1 MVVAARVEAMD
12 PEDEMEVPDLYVES
26 VKLVLRFGILPGG
39 LKKSKNKVV
48 SVSEKKKATDKQQ
61 RKRTASQIVE
71 VLEDPAYHRKMPKR
85 AAACSNFKE
94 KKSSRI
100 SGKDMVL
107 EIKKDR
113 VIEEE
118 LVALR
123 LTAEHEDGR
132 PCRRLTDFTFCNSEG
147 IAQPFEM
154 LEADDIFITGLILPL
169 EESSDKE
176 KARGVR
182 CEGFGRVEE
191 WAISGYEEGSPVI
204 WVSTELADYD
214 CLKPSGSYKKFFD
227 HFHAK
232 ASACIEVYKILSKS
246 SGCDLCLDEL
256 LAGLV
261 RSMSGMKCFSGSL
274 SIRDFIISQ
283 GDFIYNQLIGLD
295 ESSMNDLRFAEL
307 PILAALRDE
316 SKKLDIDQPQPGSFS
331 GNLRIG
337 PKCGGEN
344 EINQPDSASCPTE
357 EDDDLKI
364 ARVLQEEERWRSMKQ
379 KKGRGKNSSLSK
391 YYIKINEDEIA
402 NDYPLPA
409 YYTTSNEETDE
420 YIIFEGGNDVLNV
433 EDLPRSMLHDWAL
446 YNSDSRLVPLEL
458 LPLKPCD
465 EIDVTIF
472 GSGIMT
478 TDDGSGYICDG
489 ESAYSSSGSAAT
501 AEGIPIFLSAIKEW
515 VIEFGSSMISISI
528 RTDMAWY
535 RLGKPSKQYAPWYDQ
550 VLKTARLAISIITL
564 LKEQI
569 RVARLS
575 FMDVIKRISEFT
587 KDQPAFISSN
597 PLLVERYVVVHG
609 QIILQQF
616 SEYPD
621 NNIKKCPFVIGLTK
635 KMEEKH
641 HTKWLVKKKKLLQ
654 RDEQNLNPRANIA
667 PVASK
672 RKAMQATT
680 TRLINRIWGE
690 YYSNYSPEESNEGT
704 QCEVKEVDENEEQED
719 YEEDDAPEVK
729 LSEQEK
735 TQTPSPVPRQ
745 IKSNSGSKAVK
756 WDGKSVGKLS
766 SGEPLYRKAIVHGDE
781 IVVGGAVLMQDDE
794 SDEFQ
799 PIYFVEYMFEKSD
812 GSKMFHGR
820 IMQRGCQTVLGNAA
834 NEREVFLTN
843 DCEDFQLKEVRQSIH
858 IDIRETPWGH
868 QHRKAN
874 ADADKV
880 DRARAEERKKKGLP
894 TEYYCKSLYWPE
906 RGAFFALPYG
916 SMGLGSGLCRACQ
929 VREAD
934 DIKEKFKLDE
944 SLTSF
949 TYRGTTYS
957 VDDYIY
963 VSPYYFSSEREAE
976 IFKAGRNVGLKAYA
990 ICQLLEICDVKHC
1003 KQSDASSVEIKVR
1016 RFFRPEDIS
1025 SEKAYSS
1032 DIREV
1037 YYSEETHSI
1046 SVDVIEGKCEIRKK
1060 KDLGPQDVT
1069 FTFDHAFFCE
1079 YMYDPSR
1086 GSLKQLPSHVK
1097 IKYST
1102 GCLNN
1107 DATSKKNKGKCKE
1120 GEIDSNDVELKEASQ
1135 GHRLTTLDIF
1145 AGCGGLSQGL
1155 EQAGVSLT
1163 KWAIEYEEAAGD
1175 AFRLNHPG
1183 SLVFV
1188 NNCNVILR
1196 AIMQKC
1202 GDADECIST
1211 SEAAELAEKLD
1222 PVELDNLPVPGQV
1235 DFINGGPPCQGFSGM
1250 NRFNQSTWS
1259 KVQCEM
1265 ILAFLSFADYYRPK
1279 YFLLENVRNFVSFNQ
1294 GQTFR
1299 LTLASLLEMGYQ
1311 VRFGILE
1318 AGAYGVPQ
1326 SRKRAFIWAASPEE
1340 LLPDWPEPMHVFAAP
1355 ELKISMA
1362 KNLQYSASRS
1372 TTKGAPFRSLTVRD
1386 TIGDLPP
1393 VGNGAS
1399 NTSSQYQGEPISWYQ
1414 KKIRGGMAT
1423 LIDHIS
1429 KEMNELNLIRCQKIP
1444 KRPGAD
1450 WRDLPDE
1457 KVKLS
1462 TGQVADLIPWCL
1474 PNTAKRHNQWKGL
1487 FGRLDW
1493 EGNFPTSVTDPQPMG
1508 KVGMCFHPEQDRI
1521 VTVREC
1527 ARSQGFPDSYKFSG
1541 TVLHKH
1547 RQIGNAVP
1555 PPLAYALGRKLKEAV
1570 EKKRNS

>member
-1 MVVAARVEAMD
+1 MVVAAHLESMAS
-12 PEDEMEVPDLYVES
+12 EDGM
-26 VKLVLRFGILPGG
+26 KT
-39 LKKSKNKVV
+39 SKNKIAPA
-48 SVSEKKKATDKQQ
+48 SKKNMATDK
-61 RKRTASQIVE
+61 KRQKRAASPTAE
-71 VLEDPAYHRKMPKR
+71 NPAVSRKMPKR
-85 AAACSNFKE
+85 AAACSDFKE
-94 KKSSRI
+94 KSCRI
-100 SGKDMVL
+100 SGKDSVL
-107 EIKKDR
+107 ETKKDR
-113 VIEEE
+113 VVEEE
-118 LVALR
+118 LIAVR
-123 LTAEHEDGR
+123 LTAEQEDGR
-132 PCRRLTDFTFCNSEG
+132 PCRRLTDFIFYNSEG
-147 IAQPFEM
+147 VAQPFEM

-176 KARGVR
+176 KAKGIR

-191 WAISGYEEGSPVI
+191 WAISGYEEGTPVI

-214 CLKPSGSYKKFFD
+214 CLKPSGSYKKFYD
-227 HFHAK
+227 HFYAK
-232 ASACIEVYKILSKS
+232 ASACVEVYKILSKP
-246 SGCDLCLDEL
+246 SGGDLCLDEL
-256 LAGLV
+256 LAVLV
-261 RSMSGMKCFSGSL
+261 RAMSGMKCFSSGL
-274 SIRDFIISQ
+274 SIRDFIVSQ

-295 ESSMNDLRFAEL
+295 ETSKNDMQFAEL
-307 PILAALRDE
+307 PVLAALRDE
-316 SKKLDIDQPQPGSFS
+316 SSKLDIDKPLPDPLS

-337 PKCGGEN
+337 PKCGDEN
-344 EINQPDSASCPTE
+344 VTCPAE
-357 EDDDLKI
+357 EDEDLKM

-379 KKGRGKNSSLSK
+379 KKGRGSNSSSSK

-420 YIIFEGGNDVLNV
+420 YIIFDGGVDVLNI

-472 GSGIMT
+472 GSGVMSA
-478 TDDGSGYICDG
+478 DDGSGYICDG
-489 ESAYSSSGSAAT
+489 DSAYSSYGSDAT
-501 AEGIPIFLSAIKEW
+501 AVEGIPIFLSAIKEW
-515 VIEFGSSMISISI
+515 VIEFGSAMISISI

-535 RLGKPSKQYAPWYDQ
+535 RLGKPSKQYAPWYEQ

-575 FMDVIKRISEFT
+575 FTDVIKRISDFN
-587 KDQPAFISSN
+587 KDNPAFISSN
-597 PLLVERYVVVHG
+597 SVLVERYVVVHG

-621 NNIKKCPFVIGLTK
+621 NNIKKCPFVIGLTQ

-641 HTKWLVKKKKLLQ
+641 HTKWLVKKKKFLE
-654 RDEQNLNPRANIA
+654 RDEQNLNPRATIA
-667 PVASK
+667 PVVSK

-680 TRLINRIWGE
+680 TRLVNRIWGE

-704 QCEVKEVDENEEQED
+704 QYEVKEIEDNEEQEGN
-719 YEEDDAPEVK
+719 EEDDTLEEK
-729 LSEQEK
+729 LLEQEE
-735 TQTPSPVPRQ
+735 THTPSPMLRQ
-745 IKSNSGSKAVK
+745 TKSRSGCKEVN
-756 WDGKSVGKLS
+756 WDGKSEGKLS
-766 SGEPLYRKAIVHGDE
+766 TGESLYRKAIVHGDE
-781 IVVGGAVLMQDDE
+781 IAAGGAVLVQDDE
-794 SDEFQ
+794 SDEF
-799 PIYFVEYMFEKSD
+799 PSIYFVEYMFEKLD
-812 GSKMFHGR
+812 GKKMLHGR
-820 IMQRGCQTVLGNAA
+820 MMQRGCQTVLGNAA

-843 DCEDFQLKEVRQSIH
+843 ECEDFLLEEVRQNIHVEIRSI
-858 IDIRETPWGH
+858 PWGH

-916 SMGLGSGLCRACQ
+916 SMGLGSGLCGACRAK
-929 VREAD
+929 EAD
-934 DIKEKFKLDE
+934 DNKEKFKLDT

-949 TYRGTTYS
+949 LYGGIKYS
-957 VDDYIY
+957 IDDYVY
-963 VSPYYFSSEREAE
+963 VSPYYFCSERETE
-976 IFKAGRNVGLKAYA
+976 IFKSGRNVGLKAYA
-990 ICQLLEICDVKHC
+990 ICQLLEICDVKHR
-1003 KQSDASSVEIKVR
+1003 KQSDASSVEVTVR

-1037 YYSEETHSI
+1037 YYSEEMHTI
-1046 SVDVIEGKCEIRKK
+1046 PVEVIEGKCEIRKK

-1069 FTFDHAFFCE
+1069 FTYDHAFFCE

-1086 GSLKQLPSHVK
+1086 GSLKKLPSNIK

-1102 GCLNN
+1102 EQLN
-1107 DATSKKNKGKCKE
+1107 DDTKSRKSKGKCKE
-1120 GEIDSNDVELKEASQ
+1120 GEVDSEVVKLKEESQ
-1135 GHRLTTLDIF
+1135 GHRLATLDIF
-1145 AGCGGLSQGL
+1145 AGCGGLSEGL
-1155 EQAGVSLT
+1155 EHSGASLT

-1196 AIMQKC
+1196 AVMQKC
-1202 GDADECIST
+1202 GDADDCIST
-1211 SEAAELAEKLD
+1211 PEAAELAEKLD
-1222 PVELDNLPVPGQV
+1222 QVELDNLPVPGQV

-1326 SRKRAFIWAASPEE
+1326 SRKRAFIWAASPEQ
-1340 LLPDWPEPMHVFAAP
+1340 LLPEWPEPMYVFAAP
-1355 ELKISMA
+1355 ELKISMS
-1362 KNLQYSASRS
+1362 KNLHYSAAKS

-1399 NTSSQYQGEPISWYQ
+1399 NTSLQYQGEPISWYQ
-1414 KKIRGGMAT
+1414 KQIRGTMAT

-1429 KEMNELNLIRCQKIP
+1429 KEMIELNLIRCQKIP

-1493 EGNFPTSVTDPQPMG
+1493 EGNFPTSITDPQPMG

-1541 TVLHKH
+1541 NVLHKH

-1570 EKKRNS
+1570 EGKSNC